1 MKVFQ
6 IRSSI
11 VLILSFSLIGSG
23 ILVPNSSA
31 QDAQIP
37 DWIKNVAGWWAN
49 GEISENQFLDAIG
62 YLINNNIISI
72 PFMPCSEKTE
82 SLTTSSDKKVPDWI
96 KNVAG
101 WWANGE
107 ISENEFLTGI
117 EYLINNN
124 IILLDFIPCSIITES
139 QTISSAKLVPDWVK
153 NNAKWWSEDLIEDAD
168 FVNGIEYLIKKQII
182 GIDNKKILG
191 NVPLEDVTFSP
202 SWQINKNNLVFTASS
217 FFEIYA
223 KPGDCIVSDEGNLI
237 WRSLSLAL
245 NPNKMDMYNE
255 VAVWNDPQKTVVVY
269 PFLTFSAYN
278 EPGFYDYYSGECDD
292 CTTTKITQPTV
303 LYTSSGIGHQAL
315 TLLGYTSITDTEI
328 DRNPSI
334 LQQFDKV
341 IMLHNEYVTR
351 VMFDAITSHPNVIY
365 LYPNALYAEIEVD
378 YVEQTITLIRG
389 HNYPEPEITNGFDWE
404 FDNTHPY
411 EFDSVCLD
419 MGIYNIENGWMTT
432 CYPENLF
439 LQNTEQLFKLLK
451 LNKDL

>member
-6 IRSSI
+6 VRFLT
-11 VLILSFSLIGSG
+11 VLILFISLLGST
-23 ILVPNSSA
+23 ILIPNSLA
-31 QDAQIP
+31 QEDAQIP

-49 GEISENQFLDAIG
+49 GEISEN
-62 YLINNNIISI
+62 
-72 PFMPCSEKTE
+72 
-82 SLTTSSDKKVPDWI
+82 
-96 KNVAG
+96 
-101 WWANGE
+101 
-107 ISENEFLTGI
+107 EFLAGI

-124 IILLDFIPCSIITES
+124 IILLDFIPCSIKTES

-153 NNAKWWSEDLIEDAD
+153 NNAKWWSEDLIEDTD

-182 GIDNKKILG
+182 SIDNKKILG
-191 NVPLEDVTFSP
+191 NVPLEDVTFSS
-202 SWQINKNNLVFTASS
+202 SWQINKNYLVFASSS

-223 KPGDCIVSDEGNLI
+223 KSGDCIVSDEGNLI

-278 EPGFYDYYSGECDD
+278 EPGFYDYYSGKCND

-315 TLLGYTSITDTEI
+315 TILGYPSISDIEI
-328 DRNPSI
+328 DKNPSI

-341 IMLHNEYVTR
+341 IILHNEYVTR
-351 VMFDAITSHPNVIY
+351 TMFDAITNHPNVLY
-365 LYPNALYAEIEVD
+365 LYPNALYAEIEVNYID
-378 YVEQTITLIRG
+378 ETITLIRG
-389 HNYPEPEITNGFDWE
+389 HNYPEPGITNGFDWE
-404 FDNTHPY
+404 LDNTHPY

-419 MGIYNIENGWMTT
+419 MEIYKIENGWMTN

-451 LNKDL
+451 LIKDL

>member
-1 MKVFQ
+1 MFQ
-6 IRSSI
+6 KFMIFQKRSLL
-11 VLILSFSLIGSG
+11 VLIMFFSLIGSS

-31 QDAQIP
+31 QEDTQI
-37 DWIKNVAGWWAN
+37 
-49 GEISENQFLDAIG
+49 
-62 YLINNNIISI
+62 
-72 PFMPCSEKTE
+72 
-82 SLTTSSDKKVPDWI
+82 PDWI

-107 ISENEFLTGI
+107 ISENEFLAGI

-124 IILLDFIPCSIITES
+124 IILLDFIPCSIKTES

-153 NNAKWWSEDLIEDAD
+153 NNAKWWSEDLIEDTD
-168 FVNGIEYLIKKQII
+168 FVNGIGYLIKKQII
-182 GIDNKKILG
+182 SIDNKKILG
-191 NVPLEDVTFSP
+191 NVPLEDVTFSS
-202 SWQINKNNLVFTASS
+202 SWQINKDYLVFASSS
-217 FFEIYA
+217 FFEIYG
-223 KPGDCIVSDEGNLI
+223 KSGDCTVSDEGNPI

-315 TLLGYTSITDTEI
+315 TILGYPSIPDIEI
-328 DRNPSI
+328 DKNPSI

-351 VMFDAITSHPNVIY
+351 AMFDAITNHPNVIY
-365 LYPNALYAEIEVD
+365 LYPNALYVEIEVD
-378 YVEQTITLIRG
+378 YIDETITMIRG
-389 HNYPEPEITNGFDWE
+389 HNYPEPEIKNGFDWE

-419 MGIYNIENGWMTT
+419 MAIYKIENGWMTN

-439 LQNTEQLFKLLK
+439 LQNTEHLFKLLK
-451 LNKDL
+451 LIKDL

>member
-6 IRSSI
+6 VRFLT
-11 VLILSFSLIGSG
+11 VLILFISLLGST
-23 ILVPNSSA
+23 ILIPNSLA
-31 QDAQIP
+31 QEDAQIP

-49 GEISENQFLDAIG
+49 GEISEN
-62 YLINNNIISI
+62 
-72 PFMPCSEKTE
+72 
-82 SLTTSSDKKVPDWI
+82 
-96 KNVAG
+96 
-101 WWANGE
+101 
-107 ISENEFLTGI
+107 EFLAGI

-124 IILLDFIPCSIITES
+124 IILLDFIPCSIKTES

-182 GIDNKKILG
+182 SIDNKKILG
-191 NVPLEDVTFSP
+191 NVPLEDVTFSS
-202 SWQINKNNLVFTASS
+202 SWQINKNYLVFASSS

-278 EPGFYDYYSGECDD
+278 EPGFYDYYSGKCND

-315 TLLGYTSITDTEI
+315 TILGYPSIPDIEI
-328 DRNPSI
+328 DKNPSI

-351 VMFDAITSHPNVIY
+351 VMFDAITNHPNVFY
-365 LYPNALYAEIEVD
+365 LYPNALYAEIEVNYMD
-378 YVEQTITLIRG
+378 ETITLIRG

-419 MGIYNIENGWMTT
+419 MDIYKIENGWMTN

-439 LQNTEQLFKLLK
+439 LQNTEHLFNLLK
-451 LNKDL
+451 FIKDL

>member
-6 IRSSI
+6 VRFLT
-11 VLILSFSLIGSG
+11 VLILFISLLGST
-23 ILVPNSSA
+23 ILIPNSLA
-31 QDAQIP
+31 QEDAQIP

-49 GEISENQFLDAIG
+49 GEISENEFLD
-62 YLINNNIISI
+62 
-72 PFMPCSEKTE
+72 
-82 SLTTSSDKKVPDWI
+82 
-96 KNVAG
+96 
-101 WWANGE
+101 
-107 ISENEFLTGI
+107 GI

-124 IILLDFIPCSIITES
+124 IILLDFIPCSIKTES

-153 NNAKWWSEDLIEDAD
+153 NNAKWWSEDLIEDTD

-182 GIDNKKILG
+182 SIDNKKILG
-191 NVPLEDVTFSP
+191 NVPLEDVTFSS
-202 SWQINKNNLVFTASS
+202 SWQINKNYLVFASSS
-217 FFEIYA
+217 FFEVYA
-223 KPGDCIVSDEGNLI
+223 KTGDCIVSDEGNLI

-269 PFLTFSAYN
+269 PFLTYSAYN
-278 EPGFYDYYSGECDD
+278 EPGFYDYYSGKCND

-315 TLLGYTSITDTEI
+315 TILGYPSISDIEI
-328 DRNPSI
+328 DKNPSI

-341 IMLHNEYVTR
+341 IMLHSEYVTR
-351 VMFDAITSHPNVIY
+351 TMFDAITNHPNVFY
-365 LYPNALYAEIEVD
+365 LYPNALYAEIEVNYMD
-378 YVEQTITLIRG
+378 ETITLIRG
-389 HNYPEPEITNGFDWE
+389 HNYPEPGITNGFDWE

-411 EFDSVCLD
+411 EFDSDCLD
-419 MGIYNIENGWMTT
+419 MGVYAIENGWMTT

-451 LNKDL
+451 LIKDL